1 MSQKKYSLLYPDTNA
16 QYRTLSD
23 VTMHDLGM
31 DQICKKLSAKER
43 EQNYIQNVMAR
54 MYADPAVTQYRCD
67 IFEDVL
73 QQKKMRDDLMEILE
87 RISFLREYGSFNR
100 EYDESACIWDLLHRL
115 DELNDYIKCVDAIHT
130 CLAASDIHSAGFLGL
145 KAYVEKIYADNGFAE
160 LKKDISEL
168 KMDTSQLKSITVGIN
183 LNDRFEADG
192 IGLISVNSKYFTK
205 SGILGNF
212 YDHIA
217 SKDRINEDTIWKKNF
232 KFQPFDVNADAVIST
247 HMQKVMDTAVMR
259 SESRGGIVK
268 LPEGDQAKDVT
279 RYTDRIVNHM
289 ISHMVKRVR
298 EVLNKYVSITITDM
312 TDLIPE
318 LLYYIK
324 WAEYIQKLQEQG
336 FTFAKASVYKEGE
349 NESDPYMMQARGI
362 YNVLVWPMIHELFEP
377 GGVDRVTSDI
387 RNAGPWGFLI
397 LLAIQFL
404 QIVVAFI
411 PGEVVQV
418 AAGMIYGPW
427 VGALIIWLGCIISSS
442 FIFVLVHKLGA
453 PFVQAMVPEKYMGK
467 FRDWETSD
475 KFNVIV
481 FILFLIPGLPK
492 DVFTYITPLTHM
504 SMKNFVLISNFAR
517 IPGIVLST
525 YAAAGLVSGNIVESV
540 IIFAV
545 TAAVAIVALVVYGRV
560 TKKSNGSE
568 K

>member
-1 MSQKKYSLLYPDTNA
+1 MPTTQTIAKAEIRPAGRVAL
-16 QYRTLSD
+16 
-23 VTMHDLGM
+23 LGM
-31 DQICKKLSAKER
+31 LFGWTFSEEGMTVRRLTLFFSTFVFFQFWNMFNAKG
-43 EQNYIQNVMAR
+43 
-54 MYADPAVTQYRCD
+54 
-67 IFEDVL
+67 FETRHSV
-73 QQKKMRDDLMEILE
+73 
-87 RISFLREYGSFNR
+87 F
-100 EYDESACIWDLLHRL
+100 
-115 DELNDYIKCVDAIHT
+115 T
-130 CLAASDIHSAGFLGL
+130 CLKGC
-145 KAYVEKIYADNGFAE
+145 
-160 LKKDISEL
+160 
-168 KMDTSQLKSITVGIN
+168 
-183 LNDRFEADG
+183 
-192 IGLISVNSKYFTK
+192 
-205 SGILGNF
+205 
-212 YDHIA
+212 
-217 SKDRINEDTIWKKNF
+217 
-232 KFQPFDVNADAVIST
+232 
-247 HMQKVMDTAVMR
+247 
-259 SESRGGIVK
+259 
-268 LPEGDQAKDVT
+268 
-279 RYTDRIVNHM
+279 
-289 ISHMVKRVR
+289 R
-298 EVLNKYVSITITDM
+298 E
-312 TDLIPE
+312 
-318 LLYYIK
+318 
-324 WAEYIQKLQEQG
+324 
-336 FTFAKASVYKEGE
+336 F
-349 NESDPYMMQARGI
+349 
-362 YNVLVWPMIHELFEP
+362 
-377 GGVDRVTSDI
+377 
-387 RNAGPWGFLI
+387 FLI

-427 VGALIIWLGCIISSS
+427 VGALIIWVGCIISSA